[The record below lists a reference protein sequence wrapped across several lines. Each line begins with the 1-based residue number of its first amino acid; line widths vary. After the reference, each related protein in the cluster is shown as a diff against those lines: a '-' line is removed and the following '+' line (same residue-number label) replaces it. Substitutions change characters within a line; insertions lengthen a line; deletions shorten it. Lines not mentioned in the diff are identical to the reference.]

1 MTPSNEATRPG
12 GASRQPLRREAIRTT
27 VANRGPAGAEPRS
40 TSKKDNASTAD
51 YREAT
56 DFLKWLRP
64 GGPWLLTAID
74 PTSGKIETITA
85 RNKTEARDFIRGH
98 DGARNLY
105 YSVNPTRTAMTR
117 KAAKVDIAAI
127 EYLLGDLD
135 PHDGESPEDAKARY
149 LKALKTFKPAVTAII
164 DSGNGIQGLW
174 KLATPIELP
183 EPVMETDTKG
193 KTTRAFTPETAAI
206 IADAEARS
214 AALMERLGSV
224 AGTQNIDRILRVPGT
239 TNLPNQKKLKAGR
252 GACAATLI
260 RFNGSRYPL
269 DAFPAPKPGV
279 GTVDGAGIDALPISK
294 RIKDL
299 IRGVHNPKHPYAS
312 RSEAVFAVI
321 LAMVGGGCADNQIE
335 AVFLDASHPISA
347 HVLEQPKPPEYL
359 ARQIAK
365 ARKADPHVAR
375 INEHYA
381 LVIVGDKS
389 MILKTT
395 DDDIK
400 FWTLQAFEQWHA
412 NQYVPSRANRKVPL
426 ARHWMHH
433 SERRQY
439 EGIVF
444 APGRDVP
451 NHFNLWR
458 GFAVEPKPGDCSRF
472 LAHLRENVCCGDEEL
487 YKWVIGWFA
496 NIFQHP
502 EQKMGTSLV
511 LRGNMGTG
519 KTKVGEVFGSLLGTH
534 YVPVSDPRYVTGRFN
549 SHLMSCLLL
558 HCDEAFWAGDRVA
571 EGKLKDLIT
580 GQDHLIE
587 FKGKEPIKVR
597 NYVRLLVTGNPDWL
611 VPAGVEER
619 RFAVLD
625 IGEGHMQDKAYFAA
639 IDEQMDNGGQQ
650 ALLYHLLKFDLKN
663 VDLRTI
669 PRTTALLDQKIS
681 TFNPMQGWWL
691 CTLMRGAL
699 PGLLPGDS
707 PKGYWTCPSA
717 SIFDLYI
724 DHSQKQGIRR
734 RSLEVQIGM
743 FLNKHVPGLR
753 KREIA
758 TKDEVSNSKID
769 RNFRTEPF
777 RNNVYDFPPLA
788 KCREAFAKTLQ
799 QDIVWPE
806 QSDWKEWPAN
816 FATGKFA

>member
-1 MTPSNEATRPG
+1 VRPGLNAKQRARQCTAARAATRKRFAQGRKVP
-12 GASRQPLRREAIRTT
+12 S
-27 VANRGPAGAEPRS
+27 
-40 TSKKDNASTAD
+40 D
-51 YREAT
+51 YRET
-56 DFLKWLRP
+56 TGFLEWLRP
-64 GGPWLLTAID
+64 GGPWVLTAIH

-85 RNKTEARDFIRGH
+85 RNETGARDFIRGH

-149 LKALKTFKPAVTAII
+149 LKALKTFKPAATAII

-174 KLATPIELP
+174 KLATPIELA

-193 KTTRAFTPETAAI
+193 KTTRAFPPGTAAI
-206 IADAEARS
+206 IGDAEARS

-224 AGTQNIDRILRVPGT
+224 AGTQNIDRILRLPGT
-239 TNLPNQKKLKAGR
+239 TNLPNKKKLKAGR
-252 GACAATLI
+252 VACPTRLI
-260 RFNGSRYPL
+260 RSNDTKYSL
-269 DAFPAPKPGV
+269 DAFPAPEPG
-279 GTVDGAGIDALPISK
+279 GEERKSGSGAGAGIDALPISK
-294 RIKDL
+294 RMKDL
-299 IRGVHNPKHPYAS
+299 IRGIDDPEHPYAS

-321 LAMVGGGCADNQIE
+321 IAMVGGGCAADQIE
-335 AVFLDASHPISA
+335 AVFLDAGHPISA
-347 HVLEQPKPPEYL
+347 HVLEQSKPPEYL

-381 LVIVGDKS
+381 LVIVGGKS
-389 MILKTT
+389 TILKTT
-395 DDDIK
+395 DDDIT
-400 FWTLQAFEQWHA
+400 FWTVEAFEQWHA
-412 NQYVPSRANRKVPL
+412 NQYVPSSANRNKVAL

-433 SERRQY
+433 PQRRQY

-458 GFAVEPKPGDCSRF
+458 GFAVVPRPGDCSRF
-472 LAHLRENVCCGDEEL
+472 LAHLRHNVCCGNEEL
-487 YKWVIGWFA
+487 YQWVVGWFA
-496 NIFQHP
+496 NIVQHP
-502 EQKMGTSLV
+502 ERKMGTSLV
-511 LRGNMGTG
+511 LRGRQGVG
-519 KTKVGEVFGSLLGTH
+519 KTKVGEVFGSLLGRH
-534 YVPVSDPRYVTGRFN
+534 YLLVSDPRYVTGRFN
-549 SHLMSCLLL
+549 SHLVSCLLL
-558 HCDEAFWAGDRVA
+558 HCDEAFWAGDHAA

-580 GQDHLIE
+580 GQDQLIE

-597 NYVRLLVTGNPDWL
+597 NYVRLLVTGNPDWI
-611 VPAGVEER
+611 VPAGFEER

-625 IGEGHMQDKAYFAA
+625 VGEGHMQDKPYFAA
-639 IDEQMDNGGQQ
+639 IDEQMDNGGRE
-650 ALLYHLLKFDLKN
+650 ALLDHLLKFDLKS

-669 PRTTALLDQKIS
+669 PKTPALLDQKFS
-681 TFNPMQGWWL
+681 TLNGMQGWWL
-691 CTLMRGAL
+691 DTLMRGQL
-699 PGLLPGDS
+699 PGLLPDES

-724 DHSQKQGIRR
+724 DHAQKQGIRR
-734 RSLEVQIGM
+734 RSLEVQIGI
-743 FLNKHVPGLR
+743 FLNKHVPGLI

-758 TKDEVSNSKID
+758 TKNEVSNSAVD
-769 RNFRTEPF
+769 LNGPTELF

-788 KCREAFAKTLQ
+788 TCRKAFAESLQ
-799 QDIVWPE
+799 QDIQWPG
-806 QSDWKEWPAN
+806 QSDWKEWPAH
-816 FATGKFA
+816 FVTGKFE